1 MAAPAISDTS
11 ATAVANAIV
20 ERPAIEDGVVPSRPE
35 NGRLRSQSQSDMLGL
50 LILERVGHSV
60 PKKLHVPEKEG
71 TLMTPN
77 QVKTFATAIDMS
89 RSDEVTTRLE
99 EFDALVGN
107 WLIDNSNSINLC
119 SVEHQQSVASPQWMM
134 LTVMVT
140 YWVPVSVQEGEEESR
155 S

>member
-1 MAAPAISDTS
+1 M
-11 ATAVANAIV
+11 
-20 ERPAIEDGVVPSRPE
+20 
-35 NGRLRSQSQSDMLGL
+35 LR
-50 LILERVGHSV
+50 
-60 PKKLHVPEKEG
+60 VPEEDG
-71 TLMTPN
+71 TLMAPN

-89 RSDEVTTRLE
+89 QGNEVTTRLE

-107 WLIDNSNSINLC
+107 WLVDNSNSISLC

-134 LTVMVT
+134 LSVMVT